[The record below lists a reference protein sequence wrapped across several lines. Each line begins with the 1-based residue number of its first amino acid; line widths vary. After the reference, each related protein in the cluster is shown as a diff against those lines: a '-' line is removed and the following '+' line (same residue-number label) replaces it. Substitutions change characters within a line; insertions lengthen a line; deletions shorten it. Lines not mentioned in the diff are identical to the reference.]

1 MEHIR
6 DLEMAWFGNDHWG
19 KGNLSISN
27 KSDQQNK
34 YNINLMGYK

>member
-1 MEHIR
+1 MERII

-27 KSDQQNK
+27 KSDQ
-34 YNINLMGYK
+34 